1 MNNKRQDLKKETE
14 SAITY
19 DTLLSD
25 SFSIREFA
33 EKKIYRCKESAYGKN
48 TNASNVSEGDYGT
61 WDDWQKVLE
70 EFAVFV
76 LKNYR

>member
-1 MNNKRQDLKKETE
+1 MTEEKNNLKKCTD

-48 TNASNVSEGDYGT
+48 TDASNVGEGDYGT
-61 WDDWQKVLE
+61 WDDWQRVLE

>member
-1 MNNKRQDLKKETE
+1 MKDLKKEPE
-14 SAITY
+14 SDITY
-19 DTLLSD
+19 NTLLSG

-33 EKKIYRCKESAYGKN
+33 GRKIYRCKEIAYGKN

-61 WDDWQKVLE
+61 WDDWQEVLE

-76 LKNYR
+76 LKNKR

>member
-1 MNNKRQDLKKETE
+1 MESQSDKKET
-14 SAITY
+14 ATDVY
-19 DTLLSD
+19 TLLSD

-33 EKKIYRCKESAYGKN
+33 ERKIYRCKEIAYGQN
-48 TNASNVSEGDYGT
+48 TDASNEGEGDYGT

-70 EFAVFV
+70 DFAVFV